1 MSTVLATRLYMYT
14 VVLTNDNTVIKKV
27 ALRSAMRE
35 WLDETLCET
44 VKICMYFCFFQIF
57 LQSHHPPF
65 STSMNYDVRAIK
77 AGNKLSGFVFISVQI
92 NDLCDVGSQMVNFP
106 N

>member
-1 MSTVLATRLYMYT
+1 MHVFLFIFL
-14 VVLTNDNTVIKKV
+14 
-27 ALRSAMRE
+27 
-35 WLDETLCET
+35 
-44 VKICMYFCFFQIF
+44 IF

-92 NDLCDVGSQMVNFP
+92 NDLCDVGSQMVNLP